1 MTMMVTCRGWG
12 IWWVWHVRG
21 SMAHGWF
28 MILVVM
34 EVKLIVI
41 SDDIILG
48 IVVMVEL
55 FLSAMAMIK

>member
-1 MTMMVTCRGWG
+1 
-12 IWWVWHVRG
+12 
-21 SMAHGWF
+21 MAHGWF

-41 SDDIILG
+41 SDDIILV

-55 FLSAMAMIK
+55 FLVAMAMIK